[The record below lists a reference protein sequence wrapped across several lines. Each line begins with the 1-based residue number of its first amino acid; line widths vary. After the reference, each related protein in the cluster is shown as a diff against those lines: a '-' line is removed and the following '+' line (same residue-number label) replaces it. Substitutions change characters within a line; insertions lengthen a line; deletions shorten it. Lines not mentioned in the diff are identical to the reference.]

1 MHLNSILKGSSLCVK
16 TFQPITTI
24 VNKDN
29 HKTFQVSNVSAHI
42 GLLRY
47 LDSEE
52 ILLKGQRVDQL
63 RVNRYTAT

>member
-1 MHLNSILKGSSLCVK
+1 MYLNSILKGSSLCVK
-16 TFQPITTI
+16 TFQPITI

-29 HKTFQVSNVSAHI
+29 PKTFQVSNVSAHI